1 MSYQLITR
9 GALIA
14 ALHAEAGNLS
24 AAASRLGV
32 SREALRQRVHN
43 DTTIAAALRTARKHP
58 KTPTPCP
65 TCKGTGIVTRPS

>member
-24 AAASRLGV
+24 AAAIRLGV
-32 SREALRQRVHN
+32 SREALRQRVRS
-43 DTTIAAALRTARKHP
+43 DAAIAAALHAARKHP
-58 KTPTPCP
+58 KALRLCP
-65 TCKGTGIVTRPS
+65 ACRGTGTQPS